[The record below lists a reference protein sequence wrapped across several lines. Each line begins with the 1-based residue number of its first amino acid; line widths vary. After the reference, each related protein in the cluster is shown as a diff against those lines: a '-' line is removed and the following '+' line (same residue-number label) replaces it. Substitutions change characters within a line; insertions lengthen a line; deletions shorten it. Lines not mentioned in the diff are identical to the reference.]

1 MVTGLDIAAAMISAA
16 RQRVGDRDIE
26 WIVGDAE
33 TYPATRRTLRRDHL
47 SDGTDRLVG
56 GAAPELRRLRLVFEV
71 FLREWAHALGRV
83 DQQAADSSRRTCH
96 SVVQAFPPVTPYD
109 PGPGASPL

>member
-1 MVTGLDIAAAMISAA
+1 MARVAPLAEVGSAELQHDPA
-16 RQRVGDRDIE
+16 RLE
-26 WIVGDAE
+26 A
-33 TYPATRRTLRRDHL
+33 L
-47 SDGTDRLVG
+47 SKALDRLVG